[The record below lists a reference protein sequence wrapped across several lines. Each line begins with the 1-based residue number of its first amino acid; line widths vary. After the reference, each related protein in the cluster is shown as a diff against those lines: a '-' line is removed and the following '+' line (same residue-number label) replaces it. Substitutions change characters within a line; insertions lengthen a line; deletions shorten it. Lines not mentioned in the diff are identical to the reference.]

1 MCPKPWWFIS
11 WWRERHFFPPI
22 SADSIKVFC
31 FSFNYSLL
39 SRSHSP
45 PPSSSASY
53 LCATRYFI
61 PKLTSHRWTW
71 FLPVFQSPHHSFSSF
86 GKASGSQQLDVLVL
100 GLSSEAWLLA
110 LGVGVM
116 RAGTLGLGVLASR
129 SCSKRMSAVCCA
141 FSVAER
147 WAGRALKPAVSC
159 STRCSKLNIWRSR
172 SSLRSFSSDMSSY
185 ITLCI
190 YSSPRERQIERRW
203 QMERE
208 MMGGGT
214 GKERE
219 SGTEVD
225 MEKMIEIG
233 NDRERQTEE

>member
-11 WWRERHFFPPI
+11 WWRERH
-22 SADSIKVFC
+22 VFLQLVQIPLKY
-31 FSFNYSLL
+31 FASNLITL
-39 SRSHSP
+39 
-45 PPSSSASY
+45 SY
-53 LCATRYFI
+53 LAHT
-61 PKLTSHRWTW
+61 PHL
-71 FLPVFQSPHHSFSSF
+71 PHHQLLICMQLVTLVPTLLHSSEPDFSLSFCLCTVLSHALLVQLGRGSV
-86 GKASGSQQLDVLVL
+86 SQQLDVLVL

-129 SCSKRMSAVCCA
+129 SCSKRMSVACCA
-141 FSVAER
+141 FSVAKR

-190 YSSPRERQIERRW
+190 YTSPRERRIERHR
-203 QMERE
+203 QMARE
-208 MMGGGT
+208 MMRGEKRR
-214 GKERE
+214 GKKKRKWDRDLR
-219 SGTEVD
+219 GKRD
-225 MEKMIEIG
+225 MEK
-233 NDRERQTEE
+233 NK